1 MSKLLFASAHVD
13 RLDHDASLPAKFRR
27 LLERVDLAERFGGK
41 RVAIKMHVGGGI
53 GFYTIHPLFV
63 RMLVDAIRGAGG
75 NPFLT
80 DGSFS
85 TDAAVARG
93 YVPEVVGARVV
104 GAGGEFDRYVYPR
117 ETDVEGLPTIELCG
131 HIVDAD
137 ALLVLSHGKG
147 HGNSGYGG
155 AIKNIAMGC
164 VSCRSRGDLHRLM
177 SGHFDWQEDVCT
189 HCEQCVSGCP
199 TGAAHFNAEG
209 QFGIIEH
216 HCRYCMHCT
225 RSCPSGALTMEEPQ
239 AKFRQFQRGMAAAVR
254 EVLACFEGQRVYY
267 ISALLNITP
276 LCDCWGFS
284 TPPLVP
290 DVGIVAGADIVAVE
304 QASLDLIKWEQY
316 IAGSLPDQ
324 CGGLGTEG
332 HLFQR
337 VHGKDPYEQ
346 VRQAAG
352 MGLGSQEYE
361 LEEVS

>member
-1 MSKLLFASAHVD
+1 MAQLLFASAHVD
-13 RLDHDASLPAKFRR
+13 RLDYEASLPAKFRR
-27 LLERVDLAERFGGK
+27 LLGRAALAERFGGK
-41 RVAIKMHVGGGI
+41 RVAIKMHVGGGL

-63 RMLVDAIRGAGG
+63 RMVVDAIREAGG

-85 TDAAVARG
+85 TDQAVARG

-104 GAGGEFDRYVYPR
+104 GAGGEFDRYVYRR
-117 ETDVEGLPTIELCG
+117 ETEVEGLPTIELCG
-131 HIVDAD
+131 HIVDAE

-164 VSCRSRGDLHRLM
+164 VSCRSRGDIHRLM
-177 SGHFDWQEDVCT
+177 SAHFDWQEALCT

-199 TGAAHFNAEG
+199 AGAARFDDQG
-209 QFGIIEH
+209 QFGITEH
-216 HCRYCMHCT
+216 DCRYCLHCT
-225 RSCPSGALTMEEPQ
+225 RSCPSGALTMDEPL
-239 AKFRQFQRGMAAAVR
+239 AKFRHFQHGMAAVVR
-254 EVLACFEGQRVYY
+254 EVLAGFEPPRTYFV
-267 ISALLNITP
+267 SVLMNITP

-290 DVGIVAGADIVAVE
+290 DVGIVAGGDIVAVE
-304 QASLDLIKWEQY
+304 QASLDLIRWENY

-324 CGGLGTEG
+324 CGAPGPEG

-337 VHGKDPYEQ
+337 IHGKDPYEQ
-346 VRQAAG
+346 VRQAAAL
-352 MGLGSQEYE
+352 GLGSQEYE
-361 LEEVS
+361 LEELT